1 MKQTRLWVRLVCLL
15 IAVLMIFSLG
25 VSVVWQLLKRRAVL

>member
-25 VSVVWQLLKRRAVL
+25 VSVAWQLL

>member
-1 MKQTRLWVRLVCLL
+1 MKQTRLWVRLFCLL

-25 VSVVWQLLKRRAVL
+25 VSVVWQLL

>member
-1 MKQTRLWVRLVCLL
+1 MKQTSLWVRLVCLL

-25 VSVVWQLLKRRAVL
+25 VSVVWQLL

>member
-25 VSVVWQLLKRRAVL
+25 VSVVWQLL

>member
-15 IAVLMIFSLG
+15 IAVLTIFSLG
-25 VSVVWQLLKRRAVL
+25 VSVVWQLL

>member
-1 MKQTRLWVRLVCLL
+1 MKQTRLWVRMVCLL

-25 VSVVWQLLKRRAVL
+25 VSVVWQLL

>member
-15 IAVLMIFSLG
+15 IAALMIFSLG
-25 VSVVWQLLKRRAVL
+25 VSVIWQLL